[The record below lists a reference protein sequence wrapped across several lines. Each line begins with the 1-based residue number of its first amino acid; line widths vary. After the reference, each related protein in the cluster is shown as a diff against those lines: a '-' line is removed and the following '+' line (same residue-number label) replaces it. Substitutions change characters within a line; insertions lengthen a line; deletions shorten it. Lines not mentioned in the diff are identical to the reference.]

1 MYTRVIVI
9 FVENGVV
16 TFVLGQFKSKSRVIL
31 PSQPAEG
38 YFMHNCS
45 KNVLKSIMWKVS
57 HVQCF

>member
-1 MYTRVIVI
+1 MIS
-9 FVENGVV
+9 VENGVV
-16 TFVLGQFKSKSRVIL
+16 TFELGQFKSKSRVIL